1 MMNDRELLELA
12 AKAAKIDVMW
22 NEHWQC
28 FKRKNPLQ
36 GLGGERHPWLP
47 LDDDGDA
54 LRLAVKLG
62 MSLRLAQFEEWTQVF
77 VDDLYSRCAK
87 PVTEH
92 AGRTSK
98 GQTIEQATRRAIV
111 RAAAEIGK
119 AMQEKH

>member
-1 MMNDRELLELA
+1 MEDRELLELA
-12 AKAAKIDVMW
+12 AKAAGMAPPYDKHGIFSAWVGDPVHG
-22 NEHWQC
+22 HWW
-28 FKRKNPLQ
+28 NPL
-36 GLGGERHPWLP
+36 E
-47 LDDDGDA
+47 DDGDA

-77 VDDLYSRCAK
+77 VDDLYSRAAK